1 MELNKTIYQSSSI
14 QSQLIHLFEWKKFA
28 TYVSTEKKIEE
39 EVGRMEASSY
49 AEKER
54 SEEKPSKAWF
64 PYNRPDRPGRS
75 DRWKYCT
82 ADPGDYMETVTEN

>member
-14 QSQLIHLFEWKKFA
+14 QSQFIHSFEWKKFA
-28 TYVSTEKKIEE
+28 TYEPTEKEIEE

-49 AEKER
+49 TEKER

-64 PYNRPDRPGRS
+64 PYNRPDR
-75 DRWKYCT
+75 WK
-82 ADPGDYMETVTEN
+82 